1 MYRLCRQIR
10 FCVNPFSAET
20 VDRQG
25 GYNSYSGRP
34 GGDGLAIYF
43 GLWVELAGQ
52 LDARTGFVIN
62 VTEIDKVVRDSV
74 VPIFDRTIK
83 EKFGREEHISFES
96 ISGMIRE
103 GWGRLIGK
111 FAPAEVS
118 RLCLEL
124 SPFKK
129 ITIKG
134 EDRQM
139 YYFSEK
145 FEFAATHTLW
155 NAQLS
160 DEENFNAFGKC
171 ANPAGHGHNYIVEV
185 TAANEDGKPFSGGKF
200 EDIVK
205 RDFIDLVDH
214 KNLNVDVDKFKA
226 CNPTVENIA
235 VYAWQQLNGKIIGAK
250 LDCITVWEN
259 DRTYC
264 SYRGE

>member
-1 MYRLCRQIR
+1 MHKLCRQIR
-10 FCVNPFSAET
+10 FCVNPFEAEL
-20 VDRQG
+20 G
-25 GYNSYSGRP
+25 KGEGNSYSALP
-34 GGDGLAIYF
+34 GGEGLAIYF

-52 LDARTGFVIN
+52 LNARTGFVIN
-62 VTEIDKVVRDSV
+62 VTEIDSVVRDSV
-74 VPIFDRTIK
+74 LPIFDGAIK
-83 EKFGREEHISFES
+83 EKFGQAESVSFEA
-96 ISGMIRE
+96 ISGMLRE
-103 GWGRLIGK
+103 GASQLAGK
-111 FAPAEVS
+111 FAPAELNS
-118 RLCLEL
+118 LCLEL
-124 SPFKK
+124 SPFRK
-129 ITIKG
+129 ITIKQ
-134 EDRQM
+134 EDRRM

-145 FEFAATHTLW
+145 FEFAATHMLW
-155 NAQLS
+155 NEQLS
-160 DEENFNAFGKC
+160 EKENFNAFGKC

-235 VYAWQQLNGKIIGAK
+235 VFAWEQLNGKITDAK